1 MNGRMSFPPGFF
13 TELDLGSGLTEIEQL
28 RLRTR
33 FLEERLDA
41 LAREEPMALATV
53 TDVRDNGP
61 AGSLVV
67 LTFPDGDVEAPVPKG
82 AKGIT
87 LGRTVRVLRK
97 NRQIVGPVDLDQV
110 GLVAEVHEIL
120 PNGFLLVEHASNKR
134 AIRPC
139 AVTAKPGERVLMD
152 FQGRF
157 ATRAIG
163 PAPVPTQGLAAE
175 VLEVLA
181 GGLLLVE
188 HAHNRRSI
196 EARGIEAK
204 QGERVLMDPQGKF
217 AIRNLGR
224 AKPPPAATGELA
236 EVLSRLSDEEI
247 EVKYDAR
254 RAILRLAPGAGNAS
268 KGDRVVMDRL
278 ITTALRVLP
287 GAASSLLV
295 QAETGV
301 EWSDVQGQDAAVR
314 ILRAAIER
322 PAEHPEVLKKF
333 RKKRP
338 RGVCIHGPSGTGK
351 TLIGRASA
359 TAQAKAY
366 SKHLA
371 PTGFVYVKG
380 PELKDKWFGGAE
392 ERVRALFAGARDHF
406 ARHGYPQILFID
418 EAEAILMS
426 RHLRQSGANV
436 DVSIVQMFLAEMDG
450 FEDTGAFL
458 ILATNRPQDIDPAIL
473 RKGRIDRKVL
483 MGRPTK
489 EGAAEILVRHLR
501 ARPLPIAAS
510 HVAKSIVEDL
520 WNPHL
525 ILFTLR
531 CQDGRNDRRITLAD
545 TVSGAMLEGLV
556 ESAVDVAIERCIA
569 SPEEEAMMTPLDFR
583 TAVREA
589 YREAYEVGASEVVG
603 EALAT
608 LKDFRTLER
617 ARVDFNALPPLTSGG
632 EA

>member
-1 MNGRMSFPPGFF
+1 M
-13 TELDLGSGLTEIEQL
+13 
-28 RLRTR
+28 
-33 FLEERLDA
+33 
-41 LAREEPMALATV
+41 
-53 TDVRDNGP
+53 
-61 AGSLVV
+61 
-67 LTFPDGDVEAPVPKG
+67 DG
-82 AKGIT
+82 
-87 LGRTVRVLRK
+87 
-97 NRQIVGPVDLDQV
+97 
-110 GLVAEVHEIL
+110 
-120 PNGFLLVEHASNKR
+120 
-134 AIRPC
+134 
-139 AVTAKPGERVLMD
+139 
-152 FQGRF
+152 
-157 ATRAIG
+157 
-163 PAPVPTQGLAAE
+163 
-175 VLEVLA
+175 
-181 GGLLLVE
+181 
-188 HAHNRRSI
+188 
-196 EARGIEAK
+196 
-204 QGERVLMDPQGKF
+204 QGKF
-217 AIRNLGR
+217 AIRTLGR

-236 EVLSRLSDEEI
+236 EVLARVGEDEI

-254 RAILRLAPGAGNAS
+254 RAILRLAPGAGEPT

-295 QAETGV
+295 QEETGV
-301 EWSDVQGQDAAVR
+301 EWADVRGQDAAVK

-322 PAEHPEVLKKF
+322 PAEHPGLLKTF
-333 RKKRP
+333 RRKRP

-359 TAQAKAY
+359 TAQARAY
-366 SKHLA
+366 RKQLA

-406 ARHGYPQILFID
+406 ARHGYPQIIFID
-418 EAEAILMS
+418 EAESILMS
-426 RHLRQSGANV
+426 RHLRQAGGNI
-436 DVSIVQMFLAEMDG
+436 DVSIVQMVLAELDG

-489 EGAAEILVRHLR
+489 EGAVEILVRHLR
-501 ARPLPIAAS
+501 DRPLPIEPLTI
-510 HVAKSIVEDL
+510 AKSVVADL

-531 CQDGRNDRRITLAD
+531 CQDGRNDRRVTLAD

-569 SPEEEAMMTPLDFR
+569 SPDQEPVMTPLDFR

-589 YREAYEVGASEVVG
+589 YREASEVGSSDVVTEILG
-603 EALAT
+603 T
-608 LKDFRTLER
+608 LKDFRSLER
-617 ARVDFNALPPLTSGG
+617 ARIDWNALPPLG
-632 EA
+632 EGA